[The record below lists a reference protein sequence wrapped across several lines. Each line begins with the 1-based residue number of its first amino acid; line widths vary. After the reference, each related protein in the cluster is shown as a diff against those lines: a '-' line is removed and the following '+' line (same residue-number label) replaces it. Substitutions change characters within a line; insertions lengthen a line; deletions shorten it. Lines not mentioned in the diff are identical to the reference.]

1 MHKCYV
7 EVSEKNEKMRV
18 YLKPSEMLNIVES
31 HMRIMLT
38 IENFGNITLSRKFSE
53 LNDLKDQILEILI
66 IIQKIVYNPIELL
79 CFILNIFKQK

>member
-53 LNDLKDQILEILI
+53 LNDL
-66 IIQKIVYNPIELL
+66 
-79 CFILNIFKQK
+79 